1 MMPALC
7 DGCGGDFSLTHALD
21 CHKGGLV
28 TQHHIEVRDVLGD
41 LAALGYREVVC
52 EPIVGM

>member
-1 MMPALC
+1 MPALW

-28 TQHHIEVRDVLGD
+28 TRCHNKVREALGD
-41 LAALGYREVVC
+41 LAALQRIQGSC
-52 EPIVGM
+52 L